1 MRSGVLK
8 DLMIP
13 TTKNMSI
20 MMPSAEKQH
29 SEKYNP
35 FPGGLVYIES
45 IIDEVSFHVKIW
57 KTFVMFAL

>member
-1 MRSGVLK
+1 
-8 DLMIP
+8 MIP